1 LLFHAINSP
10 ADARNVH
17 TAFLVWLGLSAV
29 LSLIYVGL
37 IKLIYSGRRN
47 RAFRRKYLPLY
58 RQFFEQLTPQLLK
71 RFGDITESK
80 KPTT

>member
-1 LLFHAINSP
+1 
-10 ADARNVH
+10 
-17 TAFLVWLGLSAV
+17 
-29 LSLIYVGL
+29 VGL

-80 KPTT
+80 KPTTQTTS